1 MGQTRLNKSLDQ
13 AATALMILQ
22 RSTVRLSAYARA
34 DHVVEEGAEDVALQP
49 NRHHLRRA
57 VCVSS
62 RAVVMAVPGGVD

>member
-1 MGQTRLNKSLDQ
+1 
-13 AATALMILQ
+13 MILQ
-22 RSTVRLSAYARA
+22 RSTVRLNAYVRA

-49 NRHHLRRA
+49 DRHHLRRA